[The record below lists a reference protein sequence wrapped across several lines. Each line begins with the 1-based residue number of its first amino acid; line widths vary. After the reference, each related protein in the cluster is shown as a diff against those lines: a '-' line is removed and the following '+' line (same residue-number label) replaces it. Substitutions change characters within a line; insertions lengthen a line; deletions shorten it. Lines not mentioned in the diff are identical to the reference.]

1 MTTKIISS
9 IEIEALSKLY
19 TIEKPDEVLAFL
31 KENAFL
37 VPTLL
42 EAPAQIQLYFPET
55 TLVLTFSRDPE
66 YPTHSQLVVW
76 ISVSSEDKDVLK
88 KLDVLDENWSIHL
101 PDPVLEKFSSN
112 LRFV

>member
-1 MTTKIISS
+1 MTTNIISS

-42 EAPAQIQLYFPET
+42 EAPAQIHTYFPGSE
-55 TLVLTFSRDPE
+55 LFLIVFYVPE
-66 YPTHSQLVVW
+66 SPENTHVTVW
-76 ISVSSEDKDVLK
+76 IGSKLEPAAALDKLDELDKVWSLNLPAQVMK
-88 KLDVLDENWSIHL
+88 KLST
-101 PDPVLEKFSSN
+101 N
-112 LRFV
+112 LVSL